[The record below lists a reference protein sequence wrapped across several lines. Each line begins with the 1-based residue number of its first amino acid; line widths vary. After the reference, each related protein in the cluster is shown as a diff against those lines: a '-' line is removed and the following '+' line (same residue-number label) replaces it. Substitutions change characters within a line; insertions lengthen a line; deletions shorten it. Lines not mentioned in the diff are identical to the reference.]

1 MKVVIVLNKEI
12 SKQDKQKDNMKKFIS
27 IMESDTITKN
37 EEVFAILMFESI
49 MANKGVYV
57 DVITEN
63 DQIIV
68 SMEDDIVEDN

>member
-37 EEVFAILMFESI
+37 EEVFTILMFESI

-63 DQIIV
+63 D
-68 SMEDDIVEDN
+68 